1 MQASE
6 IMTSCYMETLW
17 LLWLRLK
24 GFKTSQKD
32 CGRLQI
38 QNKLHQV
45 WYIKI
50 LVMKNSLKRIRHFKT
65 RTGIGSFQRLR
76 RKM

>member
-1 MQASE
+1 RKIVE
-6 IMTSCYMETLW
+6 
-17 LLWLRLK
+17 
-24 GFKTSQKD
+24 D
-32 CGRLQI
+32 CI

-45 WYIKI
+45 YHIKI

-76 RKM
+76 SMIST